1 VRLFGRFIVIMFAF
15 VIASL
20 ASAFVLTLGVLAPD
34 WYDAVDRGVPT
45 GGLTLVIGF
54 TAFFVSGFAFLP
66 MLLIILLAESFG
78 WRSVLFYAA
87 AGLGL
92 ALFFRSLLTIQGQNF
107 FGRDLEIMAAAGIA
121 GGLVYWMLAGRNAG
135 RWREPSAQAR

>member
-1 VRLFGRFIVIMFAF
+1 VV
-15 VIASL
+15 
-20 ASAFVLTLGVLAPD
+20 
-34 WYDAVDRGVPT
+34 
-45 GGLTLVIGF
+45 GF
-54 TAFFVSGFAFLP
+54 TAFFVSGFALLP
-66 MLLIILLAESFG
+66 MLLIILVAESFG

-92 ALFFRSLLTIQGQNF
+92 ALFFRSLLTVQGQNF

-135 RWREPSAQAR
+135 RWRETVSQAR